1 MQLEGSVAL
10 VSGAGG
16 GIASAAVERLA
27 AQGCD
32 VVCVDVDEG
41 AARRVAERVE
51 AQGRAALALTAD
63 LTRAAEVA
71 SVVGAA
77 VDRFG
82 RIDILV
88 NAVGIGGVSPVDGH
102 PEELWDRVIDVN
114 LKSVFLLCRAV
125 LPHMVACKA
134 GRIVILTSRAVHRC
148 NAGSAA
154 YTAAK
159 GGLAAFSRVL
169 AIEAGEHGITV
180 NNVAPGI
187 TLTPMTEDFYGG
199 PDERGDAARGSGV
212 ILEPARL
219 AEPDEIAQAIVYL
232 CGPGSDYVTGTT
244 IHVNG
249 GSFMS

>member
-1 MQLEGSVAL
+1 VAL

-16 GIASAAVERLA
+16 GIASAAVEQLA
-27 AQGCD
+27 AEGCD
-32 VVCVDVDEG
+32 VVCVDVDED
-41 AARRVAERVE
+41 AARRVAEVVE
-51 AQGRAALALTAD
+51 GKGRAALPLQAD
-63 LTRAAEVA
+63 LTRASAVE
-71 SVVGAA
+71 SVVAA
-77 VDRFG
+77 AIERFG
-82 RIDILV
+82 RIDVLV

-102 PEELWDRVIDVN
+102 PEDLWDRVIDVN
-114 LKSVFLLCRAV
+114 LKSIFLLCRAV
-125 LPHMVACKA
+125 LPHMKERET
-134 GRIVILTSRAVHRC
+134 GRIVMLTSRAVHRC

-169 AIEAGEHGITV
+169 TIEAGEHGITV
-180 NNVAPGI
+180 NCVAPGI
-187 TLTPMTEDFYGG
+187 TLTPMTEDYYGG
-199 PDERGDAARGSGV
+199 PDERGEAARESGV

-219 AEPDEIAQAIVYL
+219 AEPAEIAQAIVYL